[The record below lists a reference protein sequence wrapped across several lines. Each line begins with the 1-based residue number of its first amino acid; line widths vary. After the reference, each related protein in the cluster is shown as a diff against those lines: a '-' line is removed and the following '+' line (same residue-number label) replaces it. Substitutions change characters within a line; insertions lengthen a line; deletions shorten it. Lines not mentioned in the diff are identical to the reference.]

1 MRNVTQ
7 YQIIDDF
14 SKVYGAHNLKV
25 GVNFRRND
33 ITDYSPGL
41 FTTGEVIG
49 EDQGSFFSG
58 TAGLFTQAFNRRPT
72 QPVALYGLG
81 LYAQDEWAIKPNLK
95 LTFGLRAEHDSNP
108 VCQTNCFA
116 RLDSNFEGISHDVSQ
131 PYNQAIRTGLHQAL
145 PSYTNIAWEP
155 RLVLPG
161 LLAERERTPWCE
173 VELESSTMYF
183 RVPAQTAS

>member
-1 MRNVTQ
+1 LRFAGGSFYDLGHDLNDWPQGRNVTQ

-25 GVNFRRND
+25 GANFRRND

-58 TAGLFTQAFNRRPT
+58 TAGLFTQAFNARPT

-95 LTFGLRAEHDSNP
+95 VTFGLRAEHDSNP
-108 VCQTNCFA
+108 VCRA
-116 RLDSNFEGISHDVSQ
+116 APGI
-131 PYNQAIRTGLHQAL
+131 AL
-145 PSYTNIAWEP
+145 
-155 RLVLPG
+155 VH
-161 LLAERERTPWCE
+161 
-173 VELESSTMYF
+173 
-183 RVPAQTAS
+183 